1 MPVLFPLSSKKSRPL
16 KLTKLFCFVKLIR
29 MTNIALKPFDVAAIV
44 VAVGVVVLSATLV
57 YGNAGSRAVVKITG
71 SSSNK
76 ETWVFFLDDKPASVS
91 IPGPL
96 GDTVVEVKAGAA
108 RVVASP
114 CANQTCVAA
123 GAIRRPGQWVAC
135 LPNQT
140 LLLIEGADTSDA
152 TDAVVW

>member
-1 MPVLFPLSSKKSRPL
+1 M
-16 KLTKLFCFVKLIR
+16 TKIV
-29 MTNIALKPFDVAAIV
+29 LKPFDVAAIV
-44 VAVGVVVLSATLV
+44 LAVGVIALSAALV

-71 SSSNK
+71 ANK
-76 ETWVFFLDDKPASVS
+76 ETWVFFLDNQQASVS

-96 GDTVVEVKAGAA
+96 GDTVVEVKDGAA
-108 RVVASP
+108 RVVSSP

-123 GAIRRPGQWVAC
+123 GAIHRPGQWVAC

-140 LLLIEGADTSDA
+140 LLLIEGNADTGDA

>member
-1 MPVLFPLSSKKSRPL
+1 MAD
-16 KLTKLFCFVKLIR
+16 I
-29 MTNIALKPFDVAAIV
+29 ILKPFDVAAV
-44 VAVGVVVLSATLV
+44 VLAVGVVALSAALV
-57 YGNAGSRAVVKITG
+57 YGGAGSRAMVKITG
-71 SSSNK
+71 GGLSGLNK
-76 ETWVFFLDDKPASVS
+76 ETWVFFLDEKATSVS
-91 IPGPL
+91 VSGPL
-96 GDTVVEVKAGAA
+96 GETVVEVKDGAA

-140 LLLIEGADTSDA
+140 LLLIEGNTDTDDA

>member
-1 MPVLFPLSSKKSRPL
+1 MM
-16 KLTKLFCFVKLIR
+16 
-29 MTNIALKPFDVAAIV
+29 MTNIVLKPFDVAAIV
-44 VAVGVVVLSATLV
+44 LAVGVIALSVALV
-57 YGNAGSRAVVKITG
+57 YGSEDSRAVVKITRG
-71 SSSNK
+71 GSNK
-76 ETWVFFLDDKPASVS
+76 ETWVFFLDDKQASVS
-91 IPGPL
+91 VPGPL
-96 GDTVVEVKAGAA
+96 GDTVVEVKDGTA

-140 LLLIEGADTSDA
+140 LLLIEGSADTSDA